1 MRVLLVG
8 GGGREHAIAEAL
20 ARGGAEL
27 YAVMRNRNPGIA
39 RLSRE
44 FLLAD
49 ETDGGR
55 VAGFG
60 KRVGAEMAVIGP
72 EGPLAGGVADALAV
86 DGIPT
91 VGPTKRLAQIEAS
104 KAFMRGLMA
113 RHKIP
118 GSLRYGAFSGLAEA
132 LDFLER
138 FDGPVAIKPSGLTG
152 GKGVK
157 VVGDQLKDLEEA
169 RDYLRE
175 VMEGGIGGGEVVI
188 EERADGEEFTLQAFV
203 DGKRVVPMPLV
214 QDHKRA
220 FEGDVGPNTGGMGA
234 YSDADGLLP
243 FLEARDRR
251 AAETI
256 MKAAVAALKAETG
269 EEYRGILYGQF
280 MLGREL
286 RLIEFNCRFG
296 DPEAMN
302 VLSILKTNFVEVC
315 QGIVEGRLRDAAF
328 EPKATVSKY
337 VVPKG
342 YGLTPMSGKR
352 IFVDEE
358 RVRKEGAILYYAAVN
373 EDGGA
378 IYTTSSRSV
387 GVVGVH
393 ETIAGAERI
402 AERAVEGI
410 RGEGIYHRADIGT
423 EALIKRK
430 MMNLQRIR

>member
-20 ARGGAEL
+20 TRGGAEL
-27 YAVMRNRNPGIA
+27 YALMRNRNPGIA
-39 RLSRE
+39 RLCRE

-49 ETDGGR
+49 ETEGVR

-60 KRVGAEMAVIGP
+60 RRVGTDMAVIGP
-72 EGPLAGGVADALAV
+72 EAPLAEGVADALRKE
-86 DGIPT
+86 GIPT
-91 VGPTKRLAQIEAS
+91 VGPTRRLAQIEAS

-113 RHKIP
+113 KHKIP
-118 GSLRYGAFSGLAEA
+118 GSLRYGAFSDLPEA

-138 FDGPVAIKPSGLTG
+138 FDSPVAIKPSGLTG

-157 VVGDQLKDLEEA
+157 VVGDQLKDLGEA
-169 RDYLRE
+169 RDYLGE

-188 EERADGEEFTLQAFV
+188 EERAEGEEFTLQAFV
-203 DGKRVVPMPLV
+203 DGRRVVPMPLV

-220 FEGDVGPNTGGMGA
+220 FEGDEGPNTGGMGA
-234 YSDADGLLP
+234 YSDANGLLP
-243 FLEARDRR
+243 FLEAGDRR
-251 AAETI
+251 AAEDI
-256 MKAAVAALKAETG
+256 MKATVAALKADTG
-269 EEYRGILYGQF
+269 EEYKGILYGQF

-286 RLIEFNCRFG
+286 KLIEFNCRFG

-302 VLSILKTNFVEVC
+302 VLSILETNFVQVC
-315 QGIVEGRLRDAAF
+315 QGIVDGRLRDAAF
-328 EPKATVSKY
+328 EPRATVSKY

-342 YGLTPMSGKR
+342 YGLKPLSGKR

-358 RVRKEGAILYYAAVN
+358 LIRKEGALLYYAAVN
-373 EDGGA
+373 EEDGA
-378 IYTTSSRSV
+378 LYTSSSRSV

-402 AERAVEGI
+402 AERAVGSI
-410 RGEGIYHRADIGT
+410 RGEVYHRADIGT
-423 EALIKRK
+423 EALIERK
-430 MMNLQRIR
+430 TRNLQRVR